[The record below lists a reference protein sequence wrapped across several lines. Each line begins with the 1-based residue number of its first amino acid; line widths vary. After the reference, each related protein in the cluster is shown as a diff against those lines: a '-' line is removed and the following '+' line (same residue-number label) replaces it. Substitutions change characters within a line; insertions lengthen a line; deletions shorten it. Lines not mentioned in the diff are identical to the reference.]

1 MFKVVKVLRVQKPG
15 TYILTT
21 VSTARCACKL
31 IIMYVH
37 MYSESH
43 IHVMLSHYMCI
54 RERDS
59 HSICT
64 RCIN

>member
-1 MFKVVKVLRVQKPG
+1 MFQVVKALRVQKPG
-15 TYILTT
+15 AYILTT

-43 IHVMLSHYMCI
+43 IHVML
-54 RERDS
+54 
-59 HSICT
+59 
-64 RCIN
+64 